1 MGDRHFQLTSLCADL
16 HQARLPQCLK
26 SSSVWRKEHKSCD
39 VNDDPWLCVNLSR
52 TAVIFVRRVQQ
63 NLSAG
68 GAFLQLGRFR
78 LIVADAVDELGVECH
93 RRAIPDP
100 LLVPGQAQWVRN
112 PGRAGARGYCWNRKP
127 QIMTVFYIR
136 NLKGCEA
143 STAAKWKLVGLTL
156 QTGVGSMRWPS
167 IRPRQSHSAS
177 FVKSL
182 VKSFPWPRPRLVVQA
197 EDGSFF
203 ACMAVIAA
211 SDG

>member
-68 GAFLQLGRFR
+68 GAFLQRGRFR
-78 LIVADAVDELGVECH
+78 LIVADAVDEFGVECH

-112 PGRAGARGYCWNRKP
+112 PGQAGARGYCWNRKP
-127 QIMTVFYIR
+127 QIMTVFHIR

-143 STAAKWKLVGLTL
+143 PTAVKWKLVGLTL
-156 QTGVGSMRWPS
+156 HWRRVHDVTVNPPKTEPLRRFFKVIGKIVSGGEVA
-167 IRPRQSHSAS
+167 PRCSGG
-177 FVKSL
+177 
-182 VKSFPWPRPRLVVQA
+182 R
-197 EDGSFF
+197 
-203 ACMAVIAA
+203 
-211 SDG
+211 